1 MRIASLLLIVT
12 ACVPLHGV
20 AQSVSGIVVE
30 QGSGTPVSGA
40 MVLLVDSAGTRV
52 DQALTDAAGRFVV
65 NALAPGTHWIEVER
79 IGYPQWLS
87 DPFRATAPAT
97 SLNVEVP
104 SEPISL
110 EGIDVSGERR
120 CEAMPE
126 TGAATALVWE
136 EAKKALVAEVHT
148 RVTGAYLYQLLRY
161 ERALDRDAR
170 NVLDE
175 QVIRSGSMRAAF
187 TSYPIEQLTIH
198 GFVQPADDTMRV
210 HYAPDAEA
218 LLSDA
223 FLNSHCFGLR
233 KGEEGRIGL
242 TFEPHPGTSRS
253 EIEGVLWLNAATSE
267 LERVD
272 FLYRYVLQDPEVGE
286 PGGEVAFTRLPNGAW
301 IVQHWAIRMPDLVSI
316 PRGRIRR
323 HGYKEVGGI
332 TRAVTDT
339 TGRVIL
345 HAEFATVSGVVT
357 DSTGTGPPPAP
368 VVVEIR
374 GTDREAV
381 TEADGFVLL
390 SGLEEGRYRLAVRHP
405 LLADWG
411 VVSPAVVVADG
422 RLGEVAHVRLRV
434 PTTADVLAA
443 ACGGAPRSVGT
454 AAFLGRVTAPGG
466 GPLDEMSVVASWPLA
481 SGYEPPAIAAP
492 AGPEGTRD
500 QTWTM
505 GREGAFVTATTTTG
519 RRGLFLLCDVPGGSR
534 LRITV
539 RGPSSDEAV
548 LTDSFLVDAE
558 ARAVVETLIVSVG
571 LSSRPPS
578 PPTPPPPPA
587 TAHRRRG

>member
-1 MRIASLLLIVT
+1 MRIASLLLIVA
-12 ACVPLHGV
+12 ACVPLHGM

-52 DQALTDAAGRFVV
+52 DQALTDAVGRFVV
-65 NALAPGTHWIEVER
+65 NAHAPGIHRIEVER
-79 IGYPQWLS
+79 IGYPQWFAA
-87 DPFRATAPAT
+87 PFRATDLGT
-97 SLNVEVP
+97 SLTVEVP

-110 EGIDVSGERR
+110 EGIDVSAERR

-126 TGAATALVWE
+126 TGAATARVWE
-136 EAKKALVAEVHT
+136 EAKKALAAEVHT
-148 RVTGAYLYQLLRY
+148 RETGTYLYQLLRY

-175 QVIRSGSMRAAF
+175 QVIGSGYMRAAF
-187 TSYPIEQLTIH
+187 TSYPIEQLTTH
-198 GFVQPADDTMRV
+198 GFVRTADDTMRV

-218 LLSDA
+218 LLSEA
-223 FLNSHCFGLR
+223 FLDSHCFGLR
-233 KGEEGRIGL
+233 EGEGGRIGL
-242 TFEPHPGTSRS
+242 TFEPLPGTRRS
-253 EIEGVLWLNAATSE
+253 EIEGVLWLDAATSE

-272 FLYRYVLQDPEVGE
+272 FLYRYLIQDPEVGK

-301 IVQHWAIRMPDLVSI
+301 IVLHWAIRMPDLVLI

-323 HGYKEVGGI
+323 QGYKEVGGI

-345 HAEFATVSGVVT
+345 HAEFATISGVVN

-368 VVVEIR
+368 VVVEIW
-374 GTDREAV
+374 GTDSEAV

-390 SGLEEGRYRLAVRHP
+390 SGLEEGRYQLAVQHP

-411 VVSPAVVVADG
+411 VGSPAEVAADG

-434 PTTADVLAA
+434 PTTADVLVA

-454 AAFLGRVTAPGG
+454 AAFLGRITAPGG
-466 GPLDEMSVVASWPLA
+466 APLDEMSVVASWPRA

-492 AGPEGTRD
+492 TGPEGTRD
-500 QTWTM
+500 QTWRM
-505 GREGAFVTATTTTG
+505 GGEGAFVTATTTTE
-519 RRGLFLLCDVPGGSR
+519 RRGLFLLCDVPRGSR

-539 RGPSSDEAV
+539 RGPSGDEPA
-548 LTDSFLVDAE
+548 LTKSFFVDAGTG
-558 ARAVVETLIVSVG
+558 AVVETLIVPVG
-571 LSSRPPS
+571 SGPWRYPVTTNGHSQVSGMR
-578 PPTPPPPPA
+578 
-587 TAHRRRG
+587 